1 MKLTKR
7 KGFNFF
13 RSYYDVYN
21 ELSNKDKVAFMD
33 ALLDRQFIGVI
44 PKDLKGMAKFAYIS
58 QTNSIDSQVKGY
70 ETKTNTKLC
79 NYTDN
84 EEVITPTQGA
94 CHGGSEPPTLQVQVE
109 EEEKEQYVIPT
120 IEVFMMYLKNYLK
133 KEPERYS
140 KVRQRMI
147 DTYNAWFENDWKDGN
162 DKNIKNWKTKAI
174 MQLRYI
180 K

>member
-21 ELSNKDKVAFMD
+21 ELNNRDKVAFMD
-33 ALLDRQFIGVI
+33 ALLDRQFMGVV

-70 ETKTNTKLC
+70 ETKTNTKLS

-84 EEVITPTQGA
+84 EDVNTPTQGA
-94 CHGGSEPPTLQVQVE
+94 CYGGSVPPTLQVE
-109 EEEKEQYVIPT
+109 EKEKEQYVIPS
-120 IEVFMMYLKNYLK
+120 EAEFMLYLKNDRLK
-133 KEPERYS
+133 DEPERY
-140 KVRQRMI
+140 KHIRTPMI
-147 DTYNAWFENDWKDGN
+147 DKYRAWIANDWKDGK
-162 DKNIKNWKTKAI
+162 DKQIKNWKSKACH
-174 MQLRYI
+174 QLTYI